1 MKSKTSITLS
11 QELLRQINDLIKDSG
26 NRSSFIEKAIWK
38 YLESIKKDIRDKKD
52 LQILN
57 RRAAHLNKE
66 AKEVLRF
73 QVDL

>member
-11 QELLRQINDLIKDSG
+11 QELLRQINDLTKDSG
-26 NRSSFIEKAIWK
+26 NRSSFIEKALWK
-38 YLESIKKDIRDKKD
+38 YLESIKKDLRDRKD

-57 RRAAHLNKE
+57 RHSARLNKE
-66 AKEVLRF
+66 AKEVLTF